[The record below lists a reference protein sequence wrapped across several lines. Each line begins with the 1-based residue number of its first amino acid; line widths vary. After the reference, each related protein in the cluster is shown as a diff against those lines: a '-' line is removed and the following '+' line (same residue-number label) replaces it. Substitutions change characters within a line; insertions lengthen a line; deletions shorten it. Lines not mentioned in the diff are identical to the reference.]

1 MYINIKYILGSVNDD
16 ISVIINCYNFVLS
29 IFTLTFTL
37 INLNNILNNIYFY
50 NIINYNITIIY
61 LIIHIMTPSSKYK
74 QVMKRKWQNTSKQ
87 IKLILNEDCIVIIV
101 KNKRNCEKIIRTH
114 RIEKF
119 FN

>member
-1 MYINIKYILGSVNDD
+1 
-16 ISVIINCYNFVLS
+16 
-29 IFTLTFTL
+29 
-37 INLNNILNNIYFY
+37 
-50 NIINYNITIIY
+50 
-61 LIIHIMTPSSKYK
+61 MTPSSKYK

-101 KNKRNCEKIIRTH
+101 KNKRNCEKIIRAH